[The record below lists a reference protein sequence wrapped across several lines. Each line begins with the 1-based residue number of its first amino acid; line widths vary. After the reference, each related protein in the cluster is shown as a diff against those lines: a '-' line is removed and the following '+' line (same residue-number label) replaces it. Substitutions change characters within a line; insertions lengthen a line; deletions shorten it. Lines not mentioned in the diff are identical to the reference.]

1 MRSGLPRV
9 DDRHTRGLKV
19 LQIPGHHGHAVNKR
33 GGRNERVARLGTC
46 SASHR
51 WATAVSMKDTAFKC
65 WQNVPALIQISRCS
79 LSSFAGGNAGR
90 LTLCPVSFLRQY
102 PTGGTGM
109 LCFRQTFARPTSDMP
124 NPWASVRMGV
134 AQTFSW
140 HWLEESIHRYRFSV
154 ALPRSAPSHTAPG
167 LPQGLAGFP
176 LGVPA

>member
-33 GGRNERVARLGTC
+33 SGRNERVARLGTC

-79 LSSFAGGNAGR
+79 LSYFARGTAVRSTKGHVYLLG
-90 LTLCPVSFLRQY
+90 QY

-109 LCFRQTFARPTSDMP
+109 LCFRQT
-124 NPWASVRMGV
+124 
-134 AQTFSW
+134 
-140 HWLEESIHRYRFSV
+140 
-154 ALPRSAPSHTAPG
+154 
-167 LPQGLAGFP
+167 
-176 LGVPA
+176 